1 MSAPALSPTEQAE
14 VDRFGVHDEEIIASL
29 EDHSDETPTCG
40 VVLPEPCTAT
50 ATHAIVCR
58 ECGAQAGLA
67 CTVHVDV
74 AERSTRPAT
83 HAACGAHAPMRELV
97 RTVPL

>member
-1 MSAPALSPTEQAE
+1 MSAPVLSPAEQAE
-14 VDRFGVHDEEIIASL
+14 VDRFGVHDEEIIAAI
-29 EDHSDETPTCG
+29 EDRSDETPICR
-40 VVLPEPCTAT
+40 VVRPEPCSAT

-58 ECGAQAGLA
+58 ECGGQAGLA
-67 CTVHVDV
+67 CTVHVGV

-83 HAACGAHAPMRELV
+83 HTPCGAHAPMRDLV